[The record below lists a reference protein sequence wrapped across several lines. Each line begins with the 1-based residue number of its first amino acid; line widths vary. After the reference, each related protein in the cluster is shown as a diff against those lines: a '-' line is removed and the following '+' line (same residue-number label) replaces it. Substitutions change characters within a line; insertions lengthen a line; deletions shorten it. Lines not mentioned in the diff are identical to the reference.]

1 MGVSKT
7 EIFTGQQNRIADLAK
22 AFSHPARVAI
32 LQLLIARKSCVCGD
46 LVDELELAQA
56 TVSQH
61 LKELKRIGIIQGEIN
76 PPRVCYCI
84 NPVVWEEAQKTFGS
98 MLSTFVGGASCCN

>member
-1 MGVSKT
+1 M
-7 EIFTGQQNRIADLAK
+7 ADLAK

-32 LQLLIARKSCVCGD
+32 LQLLAAKKACVCGD
-46 LVDELELAQA
+46 LVDELDLAQA

-84 NPVVWEEAQKTFGS
+84 NPEVWQEAKQVFGN
-98 MLSTFVGGASCCN
+98 LLETVTEVSCCN